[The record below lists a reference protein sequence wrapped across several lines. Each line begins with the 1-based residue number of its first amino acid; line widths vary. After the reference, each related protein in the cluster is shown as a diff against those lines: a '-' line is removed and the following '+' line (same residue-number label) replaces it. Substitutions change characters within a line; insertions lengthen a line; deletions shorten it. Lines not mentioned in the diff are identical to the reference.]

1 MYFKNI
7 KYLLFIIIGILF
19 IIKCKK
25 YPENNLWLK
34 KPEKV
39 FKGGKLT
46 SYTVNGVDSFPMW
59 DDIYINAPDNN
70 GNGYKYDLRTAYFG
84 YDFKDRG
91 SSFWTEVG
99 EGTLEFINK
108 KKDVTINFTMDE
120 VPGLAKP
127 IYNIFLTKL
136 STWKIL
142 KLTKSGTLK
151 IQRNYNN
158 KIYELQIN

>member
-1 MYFKNI
+1 MNVK
-7 KYLLFIIIGILF
+7 IILYILF
-19 IIKCKK
+19 FFSIFSCKK

-39 FKGGKLT
+39 FKGGYLT
-46 SYTVNGVDSFPMW
+46 SFKVNGVDSFPMW
-59 DDIYINAPDNN
+59 DAIYINAPDNN

-91 SSFWTEVG
+91 TSIWTEVG

-108 KKDVTINFTMDE
+108 KKDITINFTMDE
-120 VPGLAKP
+120 VLGLAKP
-127 IYNIFLTKL
+127 TYSIFSTKL

-142 KLTKSGTLK
+142 KLTKNGTLK
-151 IQRNYNN
+151 IQRDYNN
-158 KIYELQIN
+158 KRYEIQIN